1 MAAKSPTPEKRDR
14 EPAQPVASPDIDDM
28 MLTMEETCEFFGG
41 SRKPIHFSTLYR
53 HAGTRYPRPI
63 KVGAQAVR
71 WSRNECR
78 EALRKLMEARD
89 RPPAQQAGTE
99 AA

>member
-1 MAAKSPTPEKRDR
+1 MSANSKK
-14 EPAQPVASPDIDDM
+14 PAEPVALPALPDIDDV
-28 MLTMEETCEFFGG
+28 MLTMEEACEFFGG
-41 SRKPIHFSTLYR
+41 ARKPIHFSTLYR

-89 RPPAQQAGTE
+89 QPPAQQAGTE